1 MELENNE
8 ENKTY
13 RFLRRE
19 PTILGLPVPRF
30 FLFLGIIV
38 MGSIII
44 FALFSF
50 PTVILGAA
58 AIGGS
63 YVYLSK
69 PRNSMNGTTRFP
81 DYIQKYGNSES
92 D

>member
-1 MELENNE
+1 MEFKNE

-13 RFLRRE
+13 GFLRRE
-19 PTILGLPVPRF
+19 PTIVGLPVPRF
-30 FLFLGIIV
+30 FLFLGIVIV
-38 MGSIII
+38 GLIII
-44 FALFSF
+44 LARFSF
-50 PTVILGAA
+50 LTVILGGA

-69 PRNSMNGTTRFP
+69 PRNNMNGTIKFP
-81 DYIQKYGNSES
+81 DYIQKYGNPKP